1 MEEIGKGSFGVVR
14 KVKSR
19 DTGEVLVWKEINF
32 EKMSSREK
40 QQLVTEVNLLKELS
54 HPNIVK
60 YVDRIVDK
68 ANSRVYIIMEY
79 CSKGDLGSELR
90 KSKQTHTFIEEEI
103 IWKISYQ
110 LLRAL
115 EYCHS
120 RQPDSR
126 GRGGKVIHRDI
137 KPANIFI
144 GEDSHV
150 KLGDF
155 GLSR

>member
-14 KVKSR
+14 RVRSR
-19 DTGEVLVWKEINF
+19 ETGEVLVWKEINF

-79 CSKGDLGSELR
+79 CARGDLGSELK

-115 EYCHS
+115 
-120 RQPDSR
+120 
-126 GRGGKVIHRDI
+126 
-137 KPANIFI
+137 
-144 GEDSHV
+144 
-150 KLGDF
+150 
-155 GLSR
+155 